1 MYQDRYNKRKEALLT
16 NKNISLRNKT
26 IIEKFFQFEEYK
38 LKRKEGLTEV
48 DERSYKTLTHY
59 TTRINKLLQWFK
71 NKDFEDL
78 SEEEIKK
85 VIDDLEDGNIKNKYG
100 KRYLDRSVYY
110 QMLQGKFFSFAGKSH
125 IAKEMIDSFSIR
137 GRLFNTDVRFITEES
152 FRKIVDCALTP
163 EHRCLLWLAFDIGEN
178 IGTLLELTR
187 DDCKRQINSD
197 TNEPEYLI
205 ILSKDKLK
213 RSRTPRSE
221 ITNYKET
228 VQYLDIILD
237 NLKPSYKQVS
247 NKYIRGRK
255 LSEYYKEDRLFKF
268 GMKVADNVM
277 KRCVEKAGVRCLP
290 AGQKVTWKDLRSS
303 MACDLLKKGWSRDEV
318 NARLG
323 HRPSSRIIDCY
334 INYLCLDRG
343 KPKQK
348 VYQTNLR
355 KMEIELEKQ
364 KELNKLQ
371 LIRFENLKK
380 EQEHMK
386 EDFKQQMS
394 NIILEV
400 KGALLDVNKLEEK
413 EIEN

>member
-1 MYQDRYNKRKEALLT
+1 MYQTRYNKRKEELLT

-85 VIDDLEDGNIKNKYG
+85 LIDDLEDGIIQKKAG
-100 KRYLDRSVYY
+100 GRFEDRSLYY
-110 QMLQGKFFSFAGKSH
+110 QMFQGKFFSLAGKSH
-125 IAKEMIDSFSIR
+125 IAKEMIDSFAIR

-152 FRKIVDCALTP
+152 FRKLVDCAITP

-187 DDCKRQINSD
+187 DDCKRQVNPD

-221 ITNYKET
+221 VTNYRET
-228 VQYLDIILD
+228 VNYLDLILE
-237 NLKPSYKQVS
+237 NLKPSYKLVS

-255 LSEYYKEDRLFKF
+255 LSEYYNEDRLFKF

-277 KRCVEKAGVRCLP
+277 KRCVEKAGV
-290 AGQKVTWKDLRSS
+290 
-303 MACDLLKKGWSRDEV
+303 
-318 NARLG
+318 
-323 HRPSSRIIDCY
+323 
-334 INYLCLDRG
+334 
-343 KPKQK
+343 
-348 VYQTNLR
+348 
-355 KMEIELEKQ
+355 
-364 KELNKLQ
+364 
-371 LIRFENLKK
+371 
-380 EQEHMK
+380 
-386 EDFKQQMS
+386 
-394 NIILEV
+394 
-400 KGALLDVNKLEEK
+400 
-413 EIEN
+413 